1 MININKPK
9 RRLHFPT
16 YDQTFSVWMC
26 NQLICEEFI
35 RIFAMDGKPVKL
47 LSQPTTQETIKVGKE
62 SKGVRFD
69 VVTETTDV
77 HIYCIESQRV
87 FMQES
92 YTDRTL
98 AFKSLK
104 RGEEYGELR
113 PVTVIF
119 VHLENTDSVE
129 PIDVMNVYKKKEVN
143 LCLSSTMPYN
153 DKLTFVDINLNNAKN
168 CDLDSDLNWDERAFM
183 DLMIHGDDEKVVAEL
198 LLSSRISESMRKVVS
213 LFGTIMRE
221 EVKKLPVDENK
232 YPVYLDTL
240 LERDEYIMAVGSVY
254 DKGKNDALRDFIENL
269 LRLEYPIAEIARA
282 TQSSEDFVLEIKK
295 LSNPFQ
301 KSSEFSTTTS

>member
-1 MININKPK
+1 
-9 RRLHFPT
+9 
-16 YDQTFSVWMC
+16 
-26 NQLICEEFI
+26 
-35 RIFAMDGKPVKL
+35 MDGKPVKL